1 MDEPRFA
8 LWLLSNVATALAG
21 YFARDLF
28 RVVNESIQGFWS
40 ECKAR
45 WRHREH
51 MQEMLEN
58 HQHEIDMRSFDI
70 DSEKIRMGMMG
81 GYASDIGPDNDD

>member
-1 MDEPRFA
+1 
-8 LWLLSNVATALAG
+8 
-21 YFARDLF
+21 
-28 RVVNESIQGFWS
+28 
-40 ECKAR
+40 
-45 WRHREH
+45 